1 VERRGA
7 PEIAVVGSGVSVR
20 ESRALKRLSDTAGL
34 ALMGLYADWHFAAAD
49 MITIYDGE
57 CWMGS
62 KDAIPASRISHAVSG
77 CGLIYPILGLADA
90 RAAVGRGGASFAN
103 SSRGLGEE
111 GRPNCKLVVRS
122 DKGAVVPYRAL
133 GPAGSRRAPPAHGVQ
148 QYLCVLVALRYIA
161 PGSELLFD
169 YRVSL

>member
-1 VERRGA
+1 
-7 PEIAVVGSGVSVR
+7 
-20 ESRALKRLSDTAGL
+20 
-34 ALMGLYADWHFAAAD
+34 

-90 RAAVGRGGASFAN
+90 GAAVGRGGASFAN

-111 GRPNCKLVVRS
+111 DRPNCKLVVRS
-122 DKGAVVPYRAL
+122 DKGAVVPYGAL
-133 GPAGSRRAPPAHGVQ
+133 APQGSRRAPPANVQ

-161 PGSELLFD
+161 PGEELLFD
-169 YRVSL
+169 YRVSM